1 MLEFL
6 NALFF
11 VQHFSFYT
19 VITFLII
26 LSVTL
31 LSMLMILLCYLK
43 CDQTSDLWQQLELAS
58 EQESDLLGI
67 AEWVRKWLV
76 HISAGNVFWNW
87 FYLSSLI
94 ILVLLMWKWMVLF
107 LRKNHLL
114 RWFKEINFSSKLD
127 WGSYIISIAKNASR
141 KISWRLYSFFL
152 LRFLCIFINLPYSF
166 GWHTVAMSVLVLLG
180 AAWNF

>member
-1 MLEFL
+1 MVYKNFQLMLEFL

-43 CDQTSDLWQQLELAS
+43 CDQTSDLWQLLELAS

-76 HISAGNVFWNW
+76 HINDGNV
-87 FYLSSLI
+87 S
-94 ILVLLMWKWMVLF
+94 
-107 LRKNHLL
+107 
-114 RWFKEINFSSKLD
+114 
-127 WGSYIISIAKNASR
+127 
-141 KISWRLYSFFL
+141 
-152 LRFLCIFINLPYSF
+152 
-166 GWHTVAMSVLVLLG
+166 
-180 AAWNF
+180 

>member
-1 MLEFL
+1 MLVFFINIRIMEFQVRYLVLVCPFSVIDGIGWFWMVIIYKNFQLMLEFL

-11 VQHFSFYT
+11 VQHFSCYT
-19 VITFLII
+19 VITFLKI

-76 HISAGNVFWNW
+76 HISAGNVSWNW

-94 ILVLLMWKWMVLF
+94 TLVLLMWK
-107 LRKNHLL
+107 
-114 RWFKEINFSSKLD
+114 
-127 WGSYIISIAKNASR
+127 
-141 KISWRLYSFFL
+141 
-152 LRFLCIFINLPYSF
+152 
-166 GWHTVAMSVLVLLG
+166 
-180 AAWNF
+180 